1 MITFALPQ
9 GKSMFNCFMIW
20 KERNLLIFAE
30 DIFVVYNTQYD
41 YATSGM
47 GHTQH
52 ALMEAVDR
60 LGDYNICIT
69 DREFLT
75 EKSSSM
81 DTCLAVDFVGGYL
94 ADFG

>member
-1 MITFALPQ
+1 ML
-9 GKSMFNCFMIW
+9 NCYMIW
-20 KERNLLIFAE
+20 KERNLLIFAAV
-30 DIFVVYNTQYD
+30 IFWGYNTLYD
-41 YATSGM
+41 SATSGI
-47 GHTQH
+47 GPTEQ

>member
-1 MITFALPQ
+1 M
-9 GKSMFNCFMIW
+9 
-20 KERNLLIFAE
+20 LIFAAV
-30 DIFVVYNTQYD
+30 IFWGYNTLYD
-41 YATSGM
+41 SATSWIEP
-47 GHTQH
+47 TEQ